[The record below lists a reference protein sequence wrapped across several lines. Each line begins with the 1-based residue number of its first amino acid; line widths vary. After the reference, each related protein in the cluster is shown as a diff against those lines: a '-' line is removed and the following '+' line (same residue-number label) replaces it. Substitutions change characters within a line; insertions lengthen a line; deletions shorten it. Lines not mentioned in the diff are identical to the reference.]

1 MSECVIEP
9 GAVLPQENVP
19 EVKDKPQDD
28 PSNEQQPKAMSEGD
42 VVELFATTEEL

>member
-9 GAVLPQENVP
+9 GVVPPQEKVP
-19 EVKDKPQDD
+19 KVEDKPQDD

-42 VVELFATTEEL
+42 VVNLFASTEEL